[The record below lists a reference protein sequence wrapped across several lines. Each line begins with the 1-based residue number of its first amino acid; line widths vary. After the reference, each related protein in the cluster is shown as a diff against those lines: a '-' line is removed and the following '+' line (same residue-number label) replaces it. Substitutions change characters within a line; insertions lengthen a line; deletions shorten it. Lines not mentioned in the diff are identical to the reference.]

1 MLVTIKKYS
10 TSFLLSILL
19 VFIDIPFA
27 YSIDQI
33 PELGDPYSETLPL
46 KQEDL
51 IGIGTY
57 RRLQKYGYINNDP
70 LVISYINYLGNKL
83 SRSTMDTKRKYQFFV
98 VQSDQINAFAVPG
111 G

>member
-10 TSFLLSILL
+10 TSFLLSICLL
-19 VFIDIPFA
+19 CADIPFA
-27 YSIDQI
+27 FSVGQI

-46 KQEDL
+46 KQEDI

-57 RRLQKYGYINNDP
+57 RRLQKFGYINNDP

-83 SRSTMDTKRKYQFFV
+83 S
-98 VQSDQINAFAVPG
+98 
-111 G
+111 

>member
-51 IGIGTY
+51 I
-57 RRLQKYGYINNDP
+57 
-70 LVISYINYLGNKL
+70 V
-83 SRSTMDTKRKYQFFV
+83 
-98 VQSDQINAFAVPG
+98 
-111 G
+111 